1 MKIHV
6 EGTIDHPSM
15 WTEAFPVA
23 GEALEMLRTDAG
35 AANQTQASRP
45 WPFAR
50 GEGCLSGTGGGS
62 NGLSHPG

>member
-23 GEALEMLRTDAG
+23 GEALEMLRADAERQG
-35 AANQTQASRP
+35 PRRKPAGPATA
-45 WPFAR
+45 
-50 GEGCLSGTGGGS
+50 GS
-62 NGLSHPG
+62 AE